1 MDRVAIGVPYTET
14 MYSQVCDN
22 WLHINPQPV
31 EWFPGHGSYLPEA
44 HNRVVRSALEKKN
57 WDRLL
62 ILENDMLVPSRLV
75 SRVRQH
81 RAPVV
86 SGVYFSRRRPH
97 KLMAFGAI
105 DEDGTAHDLDH
116 LAFGKAIDKGGE
128 VPIAGAG
135 TGILSIHR
143 SVFEAMPFPWFEPSP
158 AEIAKGTT
166 GGHDIW
172 FAHKVAELGLTFALD
187 AHDDM
192 LCYHIG
198 LVPVGVVHY
207 QAELQTLVGDRS

>member
-1 MDRVAIGVPYTET
+1 MDRVAVGVPYTEMT
-14 MYSQVCDN
+14 YSQVCDN
-22 WLHINPQPV
+22 WLHMNPQPV
-31 EWFPGHGSYLPEA
+31 TWFPGHGSYLPEA
-44 HNRVVRSALEKKN
+44 HNRVVKTALESKG

-62 ILENDMLVPSRLV
+62 ILENDMMVPTRV
-75 SRVRQH
+75 ISRVRQH
-81 RAPVV
+81 RADVV

-97 KLMAFGAI
+97 KLMAFSRI

-116 LAFGKAIDKGGE
+116 VAFAHACDVGGE

-143 SVFEAMPFPWFEPSP
+143 SVFDILSYPWFEPSP

-172 FAHKVAELGLTFALD
+172 FAHKVHDAGLSYVLD
-187 AHDDM
+187 TDDDM

-198 LVPVGVVHY
+198 LVPVGVQHY
-207 QAELQTLVGDRS
+207 MAEMKALEAHSV